1 MCIFEAPKSTEN
13 ALKWLQNDAE
23 TRYVGRSTKA
33 SEYNGMRQKA
43 SGSRARYGTGR
54 VDGSGQARFVKLPLV
69 LTAGHSCLRNIR
81 LCSFG
86 VGLTGTPVAPTLGE
100 LARSA

>member
-1 MCIFEAPKSTEN
+1 MMENTGNFKNAKMRIFEAPKNTGN

-43 SGSRARYGTGR
+43 SGEPS
-54 VDGSGQARFVKLPLV
+54 VSGKIQAALW
-69 LTAGHSCLRNIR
+69 
-81 LCSFG
+81 
-86 VGLTGTPVAPTLGE
+86 
-100 LARSA
+100 SAEEIFRDAA

>member
-1 MCIFEAPKSTEN
+1 MENTGKFKNAKMCFFEAPKSTEN

-43 SGSRARYGTGR
+43 SGEPS
-54 VDGSGQARFVKLPLV
+54 VSGKIQAALW
-69 LTAGHSCLRNIR
+69 
-81 LCSFG
+81 
-86 VGLTGTPVAPTLGE
+86 
-100 LARSA
+100 SAEEIFRDAA